1 MSRFCSFHR
10 AISCL
15 HVDFEC
21 FKLAPW
27 PALIQNFMNF
37 WNFLT
42 CPVSNSDDLILH
54 VLKAIAS
61 LKSRALITKLNRS
74 SYVQV
79 TTISVYSKCAL
90 DVQSQSWHLK
100 VLDLAPFRGSYVR
113 EFESS
118 HSNLVNRFIKIT
130 HAHNLHVKMLDFALS
145 QFVRKLFTRLRPSR
159 PIVELFMRRIKL

>member
-37 WNFLT
+37 WSFLT

-61 LKSRALITKLNRS
+61 LKSKALITKLNRS

-90 DVQSQSWHLK
+90 DVQSQSWHVK

-118 HSNLVNRFIKIT
+118 HSNLVNRITKIT
-130 HAHNLHVKMLDFALS
+130 HAHNLHVKMLDFAP
-145 QFVRKLFTRLRPSR
+145 FTICTQIVYKIRP
-159 PIVELFMRRIKL
+159 